1 MQEYTIIYMYIS
13 LFIRTNY
20 LTFPSFLHT
29 LAVLDSNL
37 RFTSSSP
44 QDTDSDDKSTL
55 SSSGSS
61 TSSSYS
67 NRERERDV
75 VTVRMLNNSVYYPS
89 LEVRVQDMVLS
100 GSERET
106 FLQSYVYKLI
116 NTYNSNNN
124 NNNNTRND
132 TSISDV
138 TAGNPTRF
146 TDDSSSGGGGVG
158 FTGDIISGDSGGR
171 KWNFL
176 GSDTPDTKAGTS
188 GMKRPPG
195 VTVYYSSI
203 LYCHTYLHTTPS

>member
-37 RFTSSSP
+37 RFNSSVP

-67 NRERERDV
+67 TRERERDV

-89 LEVRVQDMVLS
+89 LEVRIQDMVLS

-116 NTYNSNNN
+116 NTYNSNNT
-124 NNNNTRND
+124 NNTRND

-146 TDDSSSGGGGVG
+146 TDGGSGSSDGGVG
-158 FTGDIISGDSGGR
+158 FTDISSGDSSGR
-171 KWNFL
+171 KWIFVG
-176 GSDTPDTKAGTS
+176 GSNTPDTKAGTS
-188 GMKRPPG
+188 GLKRPPG
-195 VTVYYSSI
+195 VTVCYTSI
-203 LYCHTYLHTTPS
+203 LC

>member
-37 RFTSSSP
+37 RFNSSVP

-67 NRERERDV
+67 TRERERDV

-89 LEVRVQDMVLS
+89 LEVRIQDMVLS

-116 NTYNSNNN
+116 NTYNSNNT
-124 NNNNTRND
+124 NNTRND

-146 TDDSSSGGGGVG
+146 TDGGSGSSDGGVG
-158 FTGDIISGDSGGR
+158 FTDISSEDSSGR
-171 KWNFL
+171 KWIFVG
-176 GSDTPDTKAGTS
+176 GSNTPDTKAGTS
-188 GMKRPPG
+188 GLKRPPG
-195 VTVYYSSI
+195 VTVCYTSI
-203 LYCHTYLHTTPS
+203 LC